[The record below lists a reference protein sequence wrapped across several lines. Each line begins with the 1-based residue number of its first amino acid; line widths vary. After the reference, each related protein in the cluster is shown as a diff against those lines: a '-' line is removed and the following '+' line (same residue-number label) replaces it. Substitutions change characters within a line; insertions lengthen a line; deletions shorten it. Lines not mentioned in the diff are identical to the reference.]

1 MHASIL
7 TIRMAPQKLAKL
19 DRRAAE
25 LGRDRS
31 GYIRSLIEEDLKSRP
46 KTSKY
51 VFASKDLVG
60 CVSTGIE
67 TGDNATVRKVARE
80 RVLARHAKNR

>member
-1 MHASIL
+1 MHATIL

-31 GYIRSLIEEDLKSRP
+31 GYVRSLIEEDLKSQPRAG
-46 KTSKY
+46 KY

-60 CVSTGIE
+60 SVSTGIKE
-67 TGDNATVRKVARE
+67 GNNATVRKVVRARL
-80 RVLARHAKNR
+80 LARYAKNR